1 MERNISFNLKN
12 WKENKKRKPLI
23 LLGARQVGKTYLLKN
38 FGKEN
43 FSKYL
48 YVNFEEKKELCKL
61 FTEDLDPKRILSELE
76 IYFNAEIDLK
86 NDLIILDEIQECP
99 EAISSLKYFSEVI
112 PELATCSA
120 GSLLGVKLGMGS
132 FPVGKVELVNMFPM
146 SFFEFLKAINELKL
160 LKYLLNWNP
169 SEKFSSTVHSKA
181 WDLFKTYLVV
191 GGLPESILVYKEHQ
205 ANKNK
210 ALAEVRKSQQN
221 LIKTHLADIAKH
233 SGKQNSMHIERIWS
247 NIPSQLA
254 REQDGTATKF
264 KFKGVIP
271 NVKGYSRLADTIDWL
286 QAAGLILRI
295 PISNSGNL
303 PLKAFTDENS
313 FKLYLYDVGILG
325 ALSSLEPSVILNYDY
340 GTYKGYFAENF
351 IAQEFT
357 CAMGQPDEIFAWKK
371 AKSEIEF
378 LRVVKDSVIPIE
390 VKSGWNTR
398 SRSIN
403 VFIEKYN
410 PPYGIIFSAGNFIQ
424 NEKNKIRR
432 LPLYLASRFPSD

>member
-403 VFIEKYN
+403 VFIEKYDS
-410 PPYGIIFSAGNFIQ
+410 PYGIIFSASDFTQ
-424 NEKNKIRR
+424 NQKNKIRR